1 VIASLD
7 HEPRDLDSELSAFED
22 QSEEISR

>member
-1 VIASLD
+1 M
-7 HEPRDLDSELSAFED
+7 SEK